1 MGDRQRFILLLL
13 DAMMRG
19 VEKDCDTFT
28 KVIVGNVSAE
38 EKKELLECLR

>member
-1 MGDRQRFILLLL
+1 MCI
-13 DAMMRG
+13 MMRG

>member
-1 MGDRQRFILLLL
+1 MEAKTYVYYDE
-13 DAMMRG
+13 RG
-19 VEKDCDTFT
+19 RKDCDTFT